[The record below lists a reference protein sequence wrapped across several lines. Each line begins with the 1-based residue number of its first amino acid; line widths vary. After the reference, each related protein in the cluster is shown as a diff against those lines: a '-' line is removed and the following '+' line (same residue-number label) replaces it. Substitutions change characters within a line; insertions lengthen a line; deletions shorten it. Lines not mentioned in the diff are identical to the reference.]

1 MEYIWPGIIVGQ
13 AIHAAAKL
21 RIPDLLACGPKTIAE
36 LASEC
41 GAHPP
46 TLERLL
52 RALSTLEMFAPRRR
66 SFPQHAAHGS
76 ASQRSSAIA
85 AHWSSVFAC
94 TFSLAPARRA
104 LRMRPQWR
112 TCVPTNLRAAFLR
125 LPSRPF
131 SRCGGLQCRQAL
143 RRPPMSGPA
152 RPSRKHTGRLSGGVT
167 GKRVYRPDAV
177 RSVTDRPVEQ
187 RPAL

>member
-1 MEYIWPGIIVGQ
+1 MEYIWPGIIAGQ

-46 TLERLL
+46 ALERLL
-52 RALSTLEMFAPRRR
+52 RALSTLEMFAPTGDGRFRNTPLTEVLR
-66 SFPQHAAHGS
+66 SDHP
-76 ASQRSSAIA
+76 RIA
-85 AHWSSVFAC
+85 AHCSAVFAC
-94 TFSLAPARRA
+94 TFSLVPARRA
-104 LRMRPQWR
+104 LRICPQWR

-131 SRCGGLQCRQAL
+131 SRCGGLQCRHDRGHRMDDFRAAGGL
-143 RRPPMSGPA
+143 RLLSLRA
-152 RPSRKHTGRLSGGVT
+152 TGRH
-167 GKRVYRPDAV
+167 RR
-177 RSVTDRPVEQ
+177 R
-187 RPAL
+187 